1 MEGERMTPEERKA
14 YIALL
19 RQQADKIARELS
31 AELGDRY
38 KVVFD
43 IRPIDRAPGE
53 APTPVHDGRHGTTC
67 LVCFPVTA

>member
-38 KVVFD
+38 KVEFD
-43 IRPIDRAPGE
+43 IRPVNREPGG
-53 APTPVHDGRHGTTC
+53 PVVPIHDGRHGTTC